1 MEAPLDIWLQDVA
14 GGNLGAERAEL
25 LARDPNAEDSSIAA
39 MVRASRNMVETI
51 AYAEAKMNLG
61 DGMVT
66 TFNYY
71 NDKLTELE
79 GLANEVT
86 RGEITKATALATIDE
101 AITSNE
107 ITFASLQTYFAKEP
121 GENAY
126 NGTIM
131 LLGDQFN
138 DNLNEANILAAVEEA
153 RNRDIRSILRTNGNI
168 EARPDIPLLEL
179 QYQDQVNLYGNIK
192 NQRTEAEDNL
202 RTVGRQTR
210 ILMRDVEIFKDEV
223 CNAGSSDL
231 SPSVLK
237 DFLDQLA
244 DMKKRLTNI
253 RSMDDHEP
261 PVVPIDV
268 TEYDSD
274 GEETVSTLTIEEFFS
289 KMRRKLLHLKDK
301 TTESKR
307 KKRK

>member
-1 MEAPLDIWLQDVA
+1 MAYFPLYF
-14 GGNLGAERAEL
+14 
-25 LARDPNAEDSSIAA
+25 PFCS
-39 MVRASRNMVETI
+39 
-51 AYAEAKMNLG
+51 
-61 DGMVT
+61 
-66 TFNYY
+66 
-71 NDKLTELE
+71 
-79 GLANEVT
+79 
-86 RGEITKATALATIDE
+86 
-101 AITSNE
+101 
-107 ITFASLQTYFAKEP
+107 SLQTYFAKEP

-126 NGTIM
+126 NGAIM

-210 ILMRDVEIFKDEV
+210 VLMRDVEIFKDEV

-237 DFLDQLA
+237 DFLDQLS
-244 DMKKRLTNI
+244 DQL
-253 RSMDDHEP
+253 SDL
-261 PVVPIDV
+261 
-268 TEYDSD
+268 DSQ
-274 GEETVSTLTIEEFFS
+274 T
-289 KMRRKLLHLKDK
+289 
-301 TTESKR
+301 
-307 KKRK
+307 